1 MSDFSAS
8 PRLRRGL
15 KLLGGRYALSP
26 WLIAGSAPLL
36 IFGFVATEVTA
47 ATRSL
52 WWAYAIVGLVGQ
64 LILGL
69 VLAVA
74 SLFPVFARDRQT
86 PWQLVVGVYLL
97 GGEMRML
104 ALVLGLD
111 AFELPNAVPLWAR
124 VMTSALL
131 IPLAYGLSSYALEA
145 LAEYREQ
152 RAGLI
157 RRLVTATGDL
167 ERQQSAT
174 DTFRRA
180 LVSQVGAEIEDVN
193 QQVRRGLTEL
203 SRSIDRGDD
212 VRPELRELL
221 EQSDRRWRRISHDT
235 WSRANVNV
243 PQPSGWEIA
252 KVLARSKPLS
262 LVTLGGS
269 SIFLFALA
277 LGRSLDVVPAFSW
290 TALWIVLSVS
300 LAWALNEVSSRVSSA
315 SLVVS
320 LSGLVVLVA
329 SGAWLAAIPGLGP
342 TDVAG
347 AFAIHTTNVF
357 AALIIG
363 FAPSL
368 VRNRQLVLDALQ
380 SRLDASTIQR
390 LRTESELVVV
400 AQQVAQRLHSNA
412 RGEWL
417 ARVVELQHALDR
429 DDRESAQRSIAG
441 IIEAL
446 DDVGIEPGEPTDDDL
461 IAFLTN
467 WAGFVDIEHNLRD
480 NAAPEHLHTAV
491 NRIVMEAVANAVR
504 HGEARRIDIALKPS
518 GDGWTLEVRNDGR
531 AVSSAARSR
540 GVGTR
545 VFDQEAPGAWTL
557 MSDSD
562 GKTLLRVQFS
572 SV

>member
-15 KLLGGRYALSP
+15 KLVGGRYALSP

-64 LILGL
+64 LVLGL

-74 SLFPVFARDRQT
+74 SLFPVFARNRQT

-97 GGEMRML
+97 GGEMRMV

-111 AFELPNAVPLWAR
+111 AFDLPDTVPLWAR

-157 RRLVTATGDL
+157 SRLVAATGDL

-174 DTFRRA
+174 ETFRRA
-180 LVSQVGAEIEDVN
+180 LVSQVGAEIQHVN
-193 QQVRRGLTEL
+193 QEVRRGLTEL
-203 SRSIDRGDD
+203 SWSVDRGDD

-277 LGRSLDVVPAFSW
+277 LRRSLDLVPALFW

-300 LAWALNEVSSRVSSA
+300 LAWALNEVSSRVSRA
-315 SLVVS
+315 SLAAS
-320 LSGLVVLVA
+320 LSGLVALVA

-342 TDVAG
+342 TEAAG
-347 AFAIHTTNVF
+347 AFAIHITNVF

-380 SRLDASTIQR
+380 SRLDASTIER

-400 AQQVAQRLHSNA
+400 AQQVAQRLHTNA

-446 DDVGIEPGEPTDDDL
+446 DDVGIERGQPTDDDL
-461 IAFLTN
+461 MAFLSN
-467 WAGFVDIEHNLRD
+467 WAGFVDIEHNLGD
-480 NAAPEHLHTAV
+480 NAAPEHLHPAV

-504 HGEARRIDIALKPS
+504 HGEARRIEISLKPS
-518 GDGWTLEVRNDGR
+518 ADGWTLEIRNDGR
-531 AVSSAARSR
+531 AVSAVRGR

-545 VFDQEAPGAWTL
+545 VLDQEALGAWTL

-562 GKTLLRVQFS
+562 GTTLLRVHFS
-572 SV
+572 SP